1 MERCAPASLQKAEPL
16 LSTAGRRRELRPRG
30 QKPGEEIILSM
41 DPELLKLPLG
51 VKIPVPP
58 NSKPVF
64 TRAKLGE
71 KLHRPSGYFNLR
83 DPYSHL
89 LGMEYNSLH
98 DPHLQE
104 YYHRKDNLEKLKREG
119 RVTRDGQVVCTLKEF
134 NEYRQYLT
142 TLRQEAEQMSRQE
155 EKPLSPWKD
164 AHKLPGAIK
173 ASLLGE
179 QRWKPR
185 PAKLPP
191 LPKKSRARIL
201 PSCRVMQHQA
211 ERTGQGRTSLPET
224 AETVKTSQGHR
235 QPKPEA
241 LAVRAVARDI
251 VESVLKRTCQ
261 SPWPLSSD
269 RTVPR
274 PPTAPGGGDSCPAE
288 GSPTSM
294 APHFAKQPLPPVS
307 PKPPSRARTRRTVL
321 RIKLVQKEPRES
333 SSEERL

>member
-71 KLHRPSGYFNLR
+71 K
-83 DPYSHL
+83 
-89 LGMEYNSLH
+89 
-98 DPHLQE
+98 
-104 YYHRKDNLEKLKREG
+104 
-119 RVTRDGQVVCTLKEF
+119 VVCTLKEF